1 MCVSI
6 VVGLGNPGDRYALT
20 RHNIGFMALDRL
32 AQRRQCPWSSFG
44 AAKTTESMVASAV
57 IDGKQVLLVKPHTF
71 MNASGRAVMALHARQ
86 QFEPSN
92 LLVVLDDFHL
102 AFGRLRLRRSG
113 SDGGHNGLGSVIDEV
128 GNGDIPRLRMG
139 IGLLPDEGDEID
151 FVLSD
156 FGRDENVDELVNRG
170 CSAVEHCIADGIY
183 DTMNQFNGCAPL

>member
-32 AQRRQCPWSSFG
+32 AQRRDRPWSTYGTS
-44 AAKTTESMVASAV
+44 KTTSLVASAD
-57 IDGKQVLLVKPHTF
+57 IDGKPVLLVKPHTF
-71 MNASGRAVMALHARQ
+71 MNASGKAVMALRARQ
-86 QFEPSN
+86 EFEPSN

-113 SDGGHNGLGSVIDEV
+113 SDGGHNGLASVIEEV
-128 GNGDIPRLRMG
+128 GSDDIPRLRMG
-139 IGLLPDEGDEID
+139 IGPLPDDGEEVDH
-151 FVLSD
+151 VLSE
-156 FGRDENVDELVNRG
+156 FRRDENVEELVDRG

-183 DTMNQFNGCAPL
+183 STMNQFNGCAPL